1 MSAYRFLS
9 DSDTPDVFFAT
20 VVNAASRA
28 KAEGI
33 MKSRLTADETVV
45 SVDVLINGCW
55 LVLHGQAVPAEH
67 IKKHSKFGPDIQ
79 FGGAAILD
87 NVANSPSGDQPE
99 KGGGAMTAEVN
110 AVYGSPQQNV
120 ALGVIGILMLIV
132 GGYVLIDPTIGGG
145 SEIANIHLLSVGE
158 TLSIVGAL
166 FIAAQWRPR

>member
-1 MSAYRFLS
+1 MSIYRFLS

-20 VVNAASRA
+20 VINAASRA
-28 KAEGI
+28 KAEAI

-45 SVDVLINGCW
+45 SVNVLTNGRW
-55 LVLHGQAVPAEH
+55 LVIQGQAVPAEH
-67 IKKHSKFGPDIQ
+67 VKKHSRLGPDIQ

-87 NVANSPSGDQPE
+87 NVANTPSGDQPE

-120 ALGVIGILMLIV
+120 ALGVIGILMLII